1 MNIMRYLLQNTFWY
15 SKLFSR
21 KNLYGFLHE
30 ELSTY
35 IGEKRVLNI
44 GSGGEIGEIF
54 KNAYKHFNL
63 ITIDVDSTR
72 NPDIVMDACSLK
84 FPDNS
89 FDLVCMMEV
98 LEHISTP
105 YLAISEIYRVLKPSG
120 KLIMSTPFLFGIHD
134 APHDYY
140 RYTKYGL
147 MYLLNEFIH
156 TDVRER
162 NAYIST
168 VIVLLSRLITSES
181 KRDKLIGIIFTY
193 LSVLLFPLIWLLD
206 NIILTRN
213 ITTGYFVVAR
223 K

>member
-1 MNIMRYLLQNTFWY
+1 
-15 SKLFSR
+15 
-21 KNLYGFLHE
+21 
-30 ELSTY
+30 
-35 IGEKRVLNI
+35 
-44 GSGGEIGEIF
+44 
-54 KNAYKHFNL
+54 
-63 ITIDVDSTR
+63 
-72 NPDIVMDACSLK
+72 MDACSLK
-84 FPDNS
+84 FAENS

-105 YLAISEIYRVLKPSG
+105 HLAISEIYRVLKPSG
-120 KLIMSTPFLFGIHD
+120 TLIMSTPFLFGIHD

-147 MYLLNEFIH
+147 MYLLKDFIRV
-156 TDVRER
+156 DVRER

-168 VIVLLSRLITSES
+168 LIVLLSRLIMSEF
-181 KRDKLIGIIFTY
+181 KRDKLIGIIFIY